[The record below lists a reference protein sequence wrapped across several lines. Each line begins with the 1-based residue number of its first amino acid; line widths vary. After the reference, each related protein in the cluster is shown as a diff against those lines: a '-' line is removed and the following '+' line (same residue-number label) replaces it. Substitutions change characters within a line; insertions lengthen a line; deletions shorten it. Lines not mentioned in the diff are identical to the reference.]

1 MWMFKVCEKCGYM
14 YDHSIGGCPQCDGG
28 KFTTPETNK
37 GTDTDVNSNTNIGMG
52 TNVWQPLNTQHAQ
65 TNAKNQSKISLGS
78 INDAFSK
85 AKTKTKSTLKD
96 KVLPFGKKHKKALI
110 ISLVVVLVL
119 SIAAIVTTTILH
131 NRPITLNVAAEISED
146 LITDADIKA
155 YYENNGYSGD
165 YDVEELSS
173 FENQCYGT
181 GLIVNGYNKFGY
193 INESNLFNIVDW
205 DDLIDDV
212 NEQLSSR
219 KKVNGNH
226 LNFHDLYSKNSI
238 KIELSEESQKLN
250 ESIKNGDVIEVVYEF
265 VNGSP
270 KIKCETVTGTVTYTV
285 EGLIDVD
292 VFDPFSCVKFV
303 QQGVNSEGSASLQV
317 PEKLDVVVSKKNG
330 IKAVYYD
337 QWTIALK
344 KADAVIGKI
353 SFFIEDAESMGKYS
367 NGDSVTAF
375 CSHDDKLLEEYQIYI
390 SNYSKSYKFTSLGNY
405 INGSISLKQDDIDM
419 FKKAADKRMND
430 YFDGMDAYSG
440 IKLKSLYIIDS
451 DEKQSYNNLLYFVYS
466 YNYNY
471 TNFFADEVKNET
483 KYAYVSFQN
492 LVVDTKG
499 KVVGTVENYESNMD
513 TGFKS
518 TESLFKDTIDLKAT
532 RTNVKF

>member
-1 MWMFKVCEKCGYM
+1 MFKVCEKCGYM
-14 YDHSIGGCPQCDGG
+14 YDHSIGGCPQCNGG
-28 KFTTPETNK
+28 EFTAPETNK
-37 GTDTDVNSNTNIGMG
+37 GTDTDVNGSPNIGMG
-52 TNVWQPLNTQHAQ
+52 TNVWQPLNTQHTQ
-65 TNAKNQSKISLGS
+65 TNTKDQYKISLGS
-78 INDAFSK
+78 INDVFGK
-85 AKTKTKSTLKD
+85 FKTKTKSALKD
-96 KVLPFGKKHKKALI
+96 KVLPWAKKHKKALI
-110 ISLVVVLVL
+110 ISLVVMLVL

-131 NRPITLNVAAEISED
+131 NRPITLNVTPEISSD
-146 LITDADIKA
+146 LITDADIKT
-155 YYENNGYSGD
+155 YYESNGYSED
-165 YDVEELSS
+165 NYVVELSP
-173 FENQCYGT
+173 FENQDYGT

-250 ESIKNGDVIEVVYEF
+250 KSIKNGDVIEVVYEF
-265 VNGSP
+265 VNRSSEIG
-270 KIKCETVTGTVTYTV
+270 CETVTGTVSYTV

-303 QQGVNSEGSASLQV
+303 QQGVNSKGSASLQI

-344 KADAVIGKI
+344 KADTVIGKI

-375 CSHDDKLLEEYQIYI
+375 CSHDDELLDEYQIYI
-390 SNYSKSYKFTSLGNY
+390 SSNSKSYKFTSLGNY
-405 INGSISLKQDDIDM
+405 VNGSTSLKQDDINM

-466 YNYNY
+466 YNYKY
-471 TNFFADEVKNET
+471 TSFFADDVKNEIR
-483 KYAYVSFQN
+483 YACVSFED

-499 KVVGTVENYESNMD
+499 KVVGAVESYESNMD

-518 TESLFKDTIDLKAT
+518 TESLFEDTIDLKAT